1 MTRVSEN
8 WHATG
13 TQNELD
19 YEIKVLITN
28 VSSKVPRETAHVLS
42 IFLQTQIREIDEG
55 SNKNIYLQLHL
66 IAASFYF
73 K

>member
-1 MTRVSEN
+1 MK
-8 WHATG
+8 A

-28 VSSKVPRETAHVLS
+28 VSSKVPGKTAHVLS
-42 IFLQTQIREIDEG
+42 IFLHTLIREIDE
-55 SNKNIYLQLHL
+55 SSDKNICLLLHS
-66 IAASFYF
+66 ITAGFYF